1 MISKDMYR
9 LLKRFP
15 RWPDNKPFDII
26 EKIPFMDKYLCLGLL
41 MDAKQKG
48 LVGCNGKEEENTA
61 GYFLAEDGRAA
72 IEEYKRQ
79 KGADNKATWALVI
92 AGLSFLSSVAAVV
105 VACFVQ

>member
-1 MISKDMYR
+1 MISKDMFR

-26 EKIPFMDKYLCLGLL
+26 EKIPFMDKYVCLGLL

-48 LVGCNGKEEENTA
+48 LVGYNGKDEENTA
-61 GYFLAEDGRAA
+61 GYFLTEDGRSA

-79 KGADNKATWALVI
+79 IDSERKATWALIISGFSLIVAI
-92 AGLSFLSSVAAVV
+92 VAIIVSV
-105 VACFVQ
+105 Q